1 MVGRLFGLSPAPA
14 AGCRAV
20 ELGCGDGVNALAI
33 AQTLPKARITG
44 VDLSP
49 AAIDRGRSLAQAA
62 GLENV
67 DLRVGDL
74 GDPSWRADLGPV
86 DYVIAHGVYS
96 WIPPASRGA
105 LLDACRELL
114 APDGIAFVSYNA
126 YPGSYLRDMAR
137 DILAFHLRGVAGPA
151 ARISG
156 AQQLM
161 RAIVSVESPSPY
173 ARVLREHL
181 QRMLS
186 ASDALLYH
194 DDLASIS
201 TPFYFHEFIEHA
213 VAHGLQF
220 LSEADLADSQMR
232 DVPDSVAELID
243 ALPPDVVVREQYLDF
258 FANRMFRQ
266 TLLVHGEL
274 AVRRA
279 IDDRC
284 LETLVVSSAA
294 QRTEDGFVAGAAGL
308 RTTDPVVEVA
318 MEELARRWPTGV
330 PFPDLAARAVAGES
344 DPGARD
350 RLRATMLDAYLGR
363 VVFLR
368 SVAHPAGDETLD
380 RPLASPLARAQCAAG
395 GRVLASLLGTP
406 VAVEREADR
415 RLLTLLDGTRDHVAL
430 AAATGLDAATVIEVL
445 RQLAGLGL
453 LLAA

>member
-1 MVGRLFGLSPAPA
+1 MIGRLFGLKAAPA
-14 AGCRAV
+14 AGCRVV

-33 AQTLPKARITG
+33 AQTLPQAQITG

-49 AAIDRGRSLAQAA
+49 AAIDRGRSLARAA
-62 GLENV
+62 GLDNV
-67 DLRVGDL
+67 ELRVGDL
-74 GDPSWRADLGPV
+74 GDPGWRAGLGPV

-96 WIPPASRGA
+96 WIGPAARGA

-114 APDGIAFVSYNA
+114 APDGIAFISYNA

-137 DILAFHLRGVAGPA
+137 DMLAFHLRGVAGPA

-181 QRMLS
+181 QRMLG

-201 TPFYFHEFIEHA
+201 TPFYFHEFMEHA

-232 DVPDSVAELID
+232 DVAESVAELID

-274 AVRRA
+274 PVRRA

-284 LETLVVSSAA
+284 LETLVVSSPA

-308 RTTDPVVEVA
+308 RTTDPVVQAA
-318 MEELARRWPTGV
+318 MEALARCWPAGMPFPELAAG
-330 PFPDLAARAVAGES
+330 AAAGES
-344 DPGARD
+344 APAARD
-350 RLRATMLDAYLGR
+350 RLRATLLDAYLAR
-363 VVFLR
+363 VVFLH
-368 SVAHPAGDETLD
+368 SVTFPIGDGRLD
-380 RPLASPLARAQCAAG
+380 RPRASPLARAQCAVG

-406 VAVEREADR
+406 VAVEQEADR
-415 RLLTLLDGTRDHVAL
+415 RLLALLDGTRDRAAL
-430 AAATGLDAATVIEVL
+430 AAAAGLDAAVVDEAL
-445 RQLAGLGL
+445 GQLAGLGL
-453 LLAA
+453 LLAP